1 MEKTGFTADETTT
14 TGDGGTGIS
23 SFTNPRA
30 ASIAGLAV
38 ASASSGGMQWI
49 WTRSSSLTLSSE
61 ALRFNDPVE
70 AKDPSRERPSS
81 SFLSIAMQLPNDSNE
96 GLRENRLSVAL
107 LTKISGAERV
117 LAIFCIRLLR
127 IYMLAASW
135 CSSASLYP
143 SLPSTGAVFSAP
155 FDALAIRSEF

>member
-1 MEKTGFTADETTT
+1 MEKTGFTADETAT

-49 WTRSSSLTLSSE
+49 WSLYSSLTLSSE

-70 AKDPSRERPSS
+70 AKELSRLRPSS
-81 SFLSIAMQLPNDSNE
+81 SFFSMAIQLPSDSNE
-96 GLRENRLSVAL
+96 GLRENRLKVAL
-107 LTKISGAERV
+107 LTKISGVERV
-117 LAIFCIRLLR
+117 LTIFCIRLLR
-127 IYMLAASW
+127 IYMFAASW
-135 CSSASLYP
+135 CSSESLYP
-143 SLPSTGAVFSAP
+143 SLPSIRAVFSAP
-155 FDALAIRSEF
+155 FEALAIRAEF